1 MRFMEVLSCA
11 MNQLLVFLMN
21 EVLVE
26 MRRHRH
32 LAEKDKE
39 QKQARQS
46 RVYNEDDHESDS
58 SLCSVS
64 SVMQILP
71 SLTEEEALD
80 RIAHIT
86 NLEVLDNYNVLGKF
100 L

>member
-1 MRFMEVLSCA
+1 
-11 MNQLLVFLMN
+11 MN

-26 MRRHRH
+26 MRRHRY
-32 LAEKDKE
+32 LADKDKE
-39 QKQARQS
+39 QKRVRQS
-46 RVYNEDDHESDS
+46 RIYDEDGHESDS
-58 SLCSVS
+58 SMCSLS